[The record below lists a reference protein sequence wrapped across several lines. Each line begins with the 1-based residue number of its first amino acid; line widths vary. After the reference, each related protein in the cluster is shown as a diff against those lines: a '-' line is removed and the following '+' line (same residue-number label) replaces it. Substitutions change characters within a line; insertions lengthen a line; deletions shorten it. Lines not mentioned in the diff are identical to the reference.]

1 MSSLKIAC
9 LGEVMIE
16 MIVDAD
22 GKNAALGVAGD
33 IMNTAIYLSRG
44 LVKDHE
50 IAFVSMI
57 GRDPLSD
64 RIETFIASEGVSTKF
79 LKRHPTR
86 LPGLYSISTNEAG
99 ERSFSYW
106 RDASAARLMYA
117 SSEDAGFEEL
127 SNFDVIFM
135 SAISL
140 AILPRPVRDRFYT
153 WLKDFRADGGKFVF
167 DSNYRPALW
176 PDKEEARYEITRA
189 WSHCDI
195 ALPSVD
201 DEMALF
207 GDSDEDQVLK
217 RLRTN
222 GVRLGVLKRGELGP
236 WPIDKGEVSA
246 VSFAPA
252 IKVIDTTAAGD
263 SFNGGFLATYLTTGD
278 LAEAMKA
285 GHDLANRVIGHR
297 GAIIPR

>member
-1 MSSLKIAC
+1 MNSLKIAC
-9 LGEVMIE
+9 LGEAMIE
-16 MIVDAD
+16 MIVDGD
-22 GKNAALGVAGD
+22 GKNAALGIAGD
-33 IMNTAIYLSRG
+33 SMNTAIYLSRSIG
-44 LVKDHE
+44 KDHE

-64 RIETFIASEGVSTKF
+64 RIEVFISNEGVSTKL

-117 SSEDAGFEEL
+117 SSEEAGFEEL
-127 SNFDVIFM
+127 SEFDVIFM

-140 AILPRPVRDRFYT
+140 AILPRSVRDRFFI
-153 WLKDFRADGGKFVF
+153 WLKDFRADSGKFVF

-189 WSHCDI
+189 WSHCDL

-207 GDSDEDQVLK
+207 DDSDEHQVLE
-217 RLRTN
+217 RLRAN

-236 WPIDKGEVSA
+236 RPISENDNPPLD
-246 VSFAPA
+246 FAPA
-252 IKVIDTTAAGD
+252 TKVIDTTAAGD

-285 GHDLANRVIGHR
+285 GHELANRVIGHR